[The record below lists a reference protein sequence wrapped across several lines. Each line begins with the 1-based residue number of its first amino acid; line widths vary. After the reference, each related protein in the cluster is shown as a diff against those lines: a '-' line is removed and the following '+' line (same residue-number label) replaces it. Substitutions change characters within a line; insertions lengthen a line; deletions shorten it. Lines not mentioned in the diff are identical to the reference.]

1 MRLRRRP
8 STLLIVVRCLVLSFV
23 GRSTVVAPAHAA
35 AVPPPSLP
43 DDTRRTPQPRH
54 EDDSDRTLRFVRQ
67 PPSAG
72 VAAASTARH
81 DRRTASGGVGRQRH
95 REAAAAAAAFRAVS
109 RPDSVAPT
117 DGFRDSVSVSAGH
130 GVVSDADERG
140 DDTASEYR
148 TSPGTGEGD
157 DVAAEAG
164 GVDGETAAAA
174 TARRRL
180 PAAIVIG
187 AKKSGTRALLEF
199 LKIHPDVRAAGPETH
214 FFDRFYDRGLDW
226 YRCACGRPE
235 MLEHDRI
242 VYVFNSVLNNPAQ
255 LSNVTAYRPLVLT
268 MSSISYK
275 YLYFTK
281 SMVAEA

>member
-54 EDDSDRTLRFVRQ
+54 ENDSDRTLRFVRQ

-95 REAAAAAAAFRAVS
+95 REAAAAAAFRAEL

-157 DVAAEAG
+157 NVAAEAG

-180 PAAIVIG
+180 PDAIVIG